1 MCLFLG
7 GWVLCVWMSGW
18 VLGRRSA
25 WRLPTLPHFL
35 PPPPPSPHP
44 QDEVTCVG
52 QAIGV
57 VAADTE
63 AAAAEAAKAVVVEYE
78 DLPALMDCEDAIA
91 GGWVVC
97 TWVGCW

>member
-1 MCLFLG
+1 M
-7 GWVLCVWMSGW
+7 
-18 VLGRRSA
+18 
-25 WRLPTLPHFL
+25 
-35 PPPPPSPHP
+35 
-44 QDEVTCVG
+44 TCVG